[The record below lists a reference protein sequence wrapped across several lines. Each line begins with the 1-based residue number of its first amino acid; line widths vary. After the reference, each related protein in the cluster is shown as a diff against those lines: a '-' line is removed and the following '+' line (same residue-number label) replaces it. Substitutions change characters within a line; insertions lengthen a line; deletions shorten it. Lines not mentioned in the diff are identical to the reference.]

1 MNTFV
6 QALLLVVIAEMGDKT
21 QLLAMAMA
29 SKYKVKEVLLGVL
42 IATIFNHGLAVAVGS
57 YLSSLISM
65 KAVSVAAAISFLIF
79 GFWTLRGDKIDE
91 ENSNKSRFGPVI
103 TVIIA
108 FFLAEMGDKT
118 QLMTITISAKGNEP
132 IFTFLGTTLGMIIA
146 DGIGIIGGAWM
157 YKHIPDKYIKWAAAG
172 IFIFFGTLS
181 IYNSLSSWMLKPVYI
196 IMYIVV
202 LSIFVYLFGVKYS
215 YSNKADNQ

>member
-1 MNTFV
+1 MDTFI

-29 SKYKVKEVLLGVL
+29 SKYKIKEVLSGVL

-65 KAVSVAAAISFLIF
+65 KIVNIAAAISFLIF
-79 GFWTLRGDKIDE
+79 GLWTLRGDKIDG
-91 ENSNKSRFGPVI
+91 ENSNRSRFGPIV

-132 IFTFLGTTLGMIIA
+132 ILTFIGTTLGMIIA
-146 DGIGIIGGAWM
+146 DGIGIIGGAWI
-157 YKHIPDKYIKWAAAG
+157 YKHIPDKYIKWAAGG
-172 IFIFFGTLS
+172 IFIFFGTFS
-181 IYNSLSSWMLKPVYI
+181 IYNTSSSWMLHPIYI
-196 IMYIVV
+196 IMYIIV
-202 LSIFVYLFGVKYS
+202 LSIFIYLLGVKFS
-215 YSNKADNQ
+215 YSNKSS

>member
-1 MNTFV
+1 MDTFI

-29 SKYKVKEVLLGVL
+29 SKYKIKEVLSGVL

-65 KAVSVAAAISFLIF
+65 RLVNIVAAISFLIF
-79 GFWTLRGDKIDE
+79 GFWTLRGDKIDKE
-91 ENSNKSRFGPVI
+91 GDNRSRFGPIV
-103 TVIIA
+103 TVSIA

-118 QLMTITISAKGNEP
+118 QLMTITISAKANEP
-132 IFTFLGTTLGMIIA
+132 IFTLIGTTMGMIIA
-146 DGIGIIGGAWM
+146 DGIGIIGGAWI
-157 YKHIPDKYIKWAAAG
+157 YKHIPDKCIKWTAGG

-181 IYNSLSSWMLKPVYI
+181 IYNVIPSWMFHPVYI
-196 IMYIVV
+196 IMYII
-202 LSIFVYLFGVKYS
+202 LLGIFIYLFGVKFAYG
-215 YSNKADNQ
+215 NKNS

>member
-1 MNTFV
+1 MDTFI

-29 SKYKVKEVLLGVL
+29 SKYKIKEVLSGVL

-65 KAVSVAAAISFLIF
+65 KIVNIAAAISFLIF
-79 GFWTLRGDKIDE
+79 GLWTLRGDKIDGE
-91 ENSNKSRFGPVI
+91 SSNRSRFGPIV

-132 IFTFLGTTLGMIIA
+132 ILTFIGTTLGMIIA
-146 DGIGIIGGAWM
+146 DGIGIIGGAWI
-157 YKHIPDKYIKWAAAG
+157 YKHIPDKYIKWTAGG

-181 IYNSLSSWMLKPVYI
+181 IYNTSSSWMIHPIYI
-196 IMYIVV
+196 IMYIIV
-202 LSIFVYLFGVKYS
+202 LSIFIYLFGVKFS
-215 YSNKADNQ
+215 YSNKSS